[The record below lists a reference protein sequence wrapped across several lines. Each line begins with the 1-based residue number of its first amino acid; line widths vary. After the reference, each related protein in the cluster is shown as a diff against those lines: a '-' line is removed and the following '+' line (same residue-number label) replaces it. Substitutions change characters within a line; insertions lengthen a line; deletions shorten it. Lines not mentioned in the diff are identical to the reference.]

1 MLNNVHNTK
10 HWNLKAMKYNTVCT
24 LYSIDTCRISK
35 KKSLTWIREY
45 ACIFKRKTK
54 LVLTANNERSVNF
67 YIDITFWPTSKIYG
81 SSRFYLML
89 HHFILWIVNT
99 ESFLKY
105 DFLFKEGYTQFV
117 VLYIFFKEKVEN
129 LFCFRIIALHFFS
142 IRHVVLKNSIH
153 KFEKYELKMR
163 FIFNYN
169 LIIKKIKT
177 SYWLWT
183 WFIRC

>member
-10 HWNLKAMKYNTVCT
+10 HWNWRLWSII
-24 LYSIDTCRISK
+24 LYVLCIPLIHVGFQK

-105 DFLFKEGYTQFV
+105 DFLFKEGYSSSLFYTFFLRRKWKICFV
-117 VLYIFFKEKVEN
+117 LELLLYISS
-129 LFCFRIIALHFFS
+129 L
-142 IRHVVLKNSIH
+142 
-153 KFEKYELKMR
+153 
-163 FIFNYN
+163 
-169 LIIKKIKT
+169 
-177 SYWLWT
+177 
-183 WFIRC
+183 